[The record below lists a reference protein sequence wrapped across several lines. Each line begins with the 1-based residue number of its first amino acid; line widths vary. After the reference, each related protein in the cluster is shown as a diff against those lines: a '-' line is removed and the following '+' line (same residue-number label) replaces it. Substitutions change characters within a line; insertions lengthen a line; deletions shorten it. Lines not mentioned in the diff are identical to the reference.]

1 MGIQLKEE
9 LQKELCRILCI
20 IYLLSAKCTS
30 ICCSYV
36 GRAGSSDQWR
46 VEQVRSCRVWCPSAG
61 AGCARVWGGTITII
75 YPSANIS
82 RPTLS
87 KAAPLPGPPRPM
99 HPCPRSRAGLGPA
112 PKKRIMVF
120 RMIHLAPE
128 SWTVHSFFY
137 HHWITARCAVPGL
150 CRAAL

>member
-1 MGIQLKEE
+1 M
-9 LQKELCRILCI
+9 
-20 IYLLSAKCTS
+20 CTS
-30 ICCSYV
+30 ICCSYA
-36 GRAGSSDQWR
+36 GRAELTTGECS
-46 VEQVRSCRVWCPSAG
+46 RSEAAVSG
-61 AGCARVWGGTITII
+61 AVPVCGARGGTITII

-137 HHWITARCAVPGL
+137 HHWITARCAVPGCL
-150 CRAAL
+150 VELETKVHPKVRNHGEGPYSPS